1 MEYLHPALGLMA
13 ISRARLQVGV
23 LRQRARV
30 RWGLRFAK
38 SEASPPS
45 FLESADRPAGK
56 FQGTGA
62 PRWTQRGRHKD
73 QRHFLTKHQLGR
85 TQAALSPEEPKME
98 IQRMSQQGGKTV
110 SRETSGAKGWETERR
125 PRPLVAQS
133 GEKRHG
139 TKTFFFFQT
148 PTVCNVVQLR

>member
-13 ISRARLQVGV
+13 ISRARLQAGV
-23 LRQRARV
+23 LHQRARV

-56 FQGTGA
+56 FQGRGA

-73 QRHFLTKHQLGR
+73 RRHFLTKHQLGR
-85 TQAALSPEEPKME
+85 TLGALSPEEPKME
-98 IQRMSQQGGKTV
+98 IQRMSQHDVPKAKTI
-110 SRETSGAKGWETERR
+110 SRRPAEQSDGSRWTERR
-125 PRPLVAQS
+125 LCPLVAHG
-133 GEKRHG
+133 GEKRQEL
-139 TKTFFFFQT
+139 TLFFFF
-148 PTVCNVVQLR
+148 

>member
-1 MEYLHPALGLMA
+1 MEYLHPALGSMA

-45 FLESADRPAGK
+45 FLESADRPADK
-56 FQGTGA
+56 FQGRGA

-73 QRHFLTKHQLGR
+73 RRRFLTKHQLGR
-85 TQAALSPEEPKME
+85 MRGVLSPEEPKTE
-98 IQRMSQQGGKTV
+98 VQRMSQHDMPEAKTI
-110 SRETSGAKGWETERR
+110 SRRPAEQSDGSKWTERR
-125 PRPLVAQS
+125 LRPLVAHS
-133 GEKRHG
+133 GEKRQELRL
-139 TKTFFFFQT
+139 FFSSRLL
-148 PTVCNVVQLR
+148 PCVM